1 MRMLDS
7 SNNLTQSGP
16 VIVILIRIL
25 KWPIVDPPA
34 STVGG
39 ERDTSFD
46 PADEVL

>member
-1 MRMLDS
+1 MLGTC
-7 SNNLTQSGP
+7 NNPTQSRP

-25 KWPIVDPPA
+25 KRPIVNPPT